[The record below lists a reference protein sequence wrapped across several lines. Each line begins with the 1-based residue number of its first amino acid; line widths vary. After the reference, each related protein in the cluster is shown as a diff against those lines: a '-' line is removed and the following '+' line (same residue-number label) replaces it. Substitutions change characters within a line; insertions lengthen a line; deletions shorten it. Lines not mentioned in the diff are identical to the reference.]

1 MEKLLEVLAD
11 FFYSQY
17 LRWTKYQADKE
28 LFLGGLKRASDWS
41 QFVKEFAKIKP
52 KVCSIVK
59 CKRKDIELHHSEE
72 PFHINPAREK
82 DPTNLEWFCRIHHFE
97 IGHLFNWKSWNK
109 ELAIFVAYFNNLIAN
124 RP

>member
-28 LFLGGLKRASDWS
+28 LLLGGLKRASDWGR
-41 QFVKEFAKIKP
+41 FVKEFAKIKH

-82 DPTNLEWFCRIHHFE
+82 DPTNLEWFCRIHHLASS
-97 IGHLFNWKSWNK
+97 LFQLFQLNK
-109 ELAIFVAYFNNLIAN
+109 
-124 RP
+124 